1 MVAKIISGREV
12 AEKILTTNLKNKV
25 VKLNS
30 RNIKPKL
37 IVILVGE
44 TKASASYVAQ
54 KEKFAIKAGIE
65 SDVRRF
71 ESTATEE
78 DILNEI
84 EKINNDK
91 DIHGVI
97 VQLPLPDHISVTKIL
112 NSIDPS
118 KDVDG
123 FTPTNVGK
131 LFLGEDTLVSCTP
144 KGIMQILASINADLN
159 GKNVTVIGRS
169 NIVGK
174 PVSILCQQQNA
185 TVTMCHSKTRDLN
198 HKLADADVIIVAV
211 GVPKFINGD
220 QIPNG
225 AIVIDVGIHNIDGKL
240 CGDVD
245 FDSAVEKASAI
256 TPVPGGVGPMTVCAL
271 IENTILAAERI
282 DDSAWEDSNFWPLAS
297 EANALSN
304 WATGANI

>member
-12 AEKILTTNLKNKV
+12 AEKILTTDLKNRV
-25 VKLNS
+25 DALNK

-37 IVILVGE
+37 VVMLVGDV
-44 TKASASYVAQ
+44 KASASYVRQ
-54 KEKFAIKAGIE
+54 KEKFAVKAGIASE
-65 SDVRRF
+65 VVRF
-71 ESTATEE
+71 ESSATEDE
-78 DILNEI
+78 ILNKI
-84 EKINNDK
+84 DAINNDDK
-91 DIHGVI
+91 IHGVI
-97 VQLPLPDHISVTKIL
+97 VQLPLPDHISITKVL
-112 NSIDPS
+112 NKIDPS

-131 LFLGEDTLVSCTP
+131 LFLGEETLVSCTP
-144 KGIMQILASINADLN
+144 KGIMQMLSSTGVDLT

-185 TVTMCHSKTRDLN
+185 TVTMCHSKTKDLN
-198 HKLADADVIIVAV
+198 AKLSDADVVIVAV
-211 GVPKFINGD
+211 GVPKFVDGS
-220 QIPNG
+220 QIPEG

-245 FDSAVEKASAI
+245 FESACEKASAI

-271 IENTILAAERI
+271 IENTIIAAERI
-282 DDSAWEDSNFWPLAS
+282 N
-297 EANALSN
+297 
-304 WATGANI
+304 

>member
-1 MVAKIISGREV
+1 M
-12 AEKILTTNLKNKV
+12 
-25 VKLNS
+25 
-30 RNIKPKL
+30 
-37 IVILVGE
+37 
-44 TKASASYVAQ
+44 
-54 KEKFAIKAGIE
+54 
-65 SDVRRF
+65 
-71 ESTATEE
+71 
-78 DILNEI
+78 
-84 EKINNDK
+84 
-91 DIHGVI
+91 
-97 VQLPLPDHISVTKIL
+97 
-112 NSIDPS
+112 
-118 KDVDG
+118 
-123 FTPTNVGK
+123 
-131 LFLGEDTLVSCTP
+131 
-144 KGIMQILASINADLN
+144 LASIDADLN

-185 TVTMCHSKTRDLN
+185 TVTMCHSRTRDLN

-271 IENTILAAERI
+271 IENTILAAERTL
-282 DDSAWEDSNFWPLAS
+282 DSA
-297 EANALSN
+297 
-304 WATGANI
+304 

>member
-12 AEKILTTNLKNKV
+12 AEKILTTDLKNRV
-25 VKLNS
+25 DALNK

-37 IVILVGE
+37 VVMLVGDV
-44 TKASASYVAQ
+44 KASASYVRQ
-54 KEKFAIKAGIE
+54 KEKFAVKAGIASE
-65 SDVRRF
+65 VVRF
-71 ESTATEE
+71 ESSATEDE
-78 DILNEI
+78 ILI
-84 EKINNDK
+84 KIDAINNDDK
-91 DIHGVI
+91 IHGVI
-97 VQLPLPDHISVTKIL
+97 VQLPLPDHISITKVL
-112 NSIDPS
+112 NKIDPS

-131 LFLGEDTLVSCTP
+131 LFLGEETLVSCTP
-144 KGIMQILASINADLN
+144 KGIMQMLSSTGVDLT

-185 TVTMCHSKTRDLN
+185 TVTMCHSKTKDLN
-198 HKLADADVIIVAV
+198 AKLSDADVVIVAV
-211 GVPKFINGD
+211 GVPKFVDGS
-220 QIPNG
+220 QIPEG

-245 FDSAVEKASAI
+245 FESACEKASAI

-271 IENTILAAERI
+271 IENTIIAAERI
-282 DDSAWEDSNFWPLAS
+282 N
-297 EANALSN
+297 
-304 WATGANI
+304 

>member
-12 AEKILTTNLKNKV
+12 AEKILTTDLKNRV
-25 VKLNS
+25 DALNK

-37 IVILVGE
+37 VVMLVGDV
-44 TKASASYVAQ
+44 KASASYVRQ
-54 KEKFAIKAGIE
+54 KEKFAVKAGIASE
-65 SDVRRF
+65 VVRF
-71 ESTATEE
+71 ESSATEDE
-78 DILNEI
+78 ILNKI
-84 EKINNDK
+84 DAINNDDK
-91 DIHGVI
+91 IHGVI
-97 VQLPLPDHISVTKIL
+97 VQLPLPDHISITKVL
-112 NSIDPS
+112 NKIDPS

-131 LFLGEDTLVSCTP
+131 LFLGEETLVSCTP
-144 KGIMQILASINADLN
+144 KGIMQMLASTGVDLT

-185 TVTMCHSKTRDLN
+185 TVTMCHSKTKDLN
-198 HKLADADVIIVAV
+198 AKLSDADVVIVAV
-211 GVPKFINGD
+211 GVPKFVDGS
-220 QIPNG
+220 QIPEG

-245 FDSAVEKASAI
+245 FESACEKASAI

-271 IENTILAAERI
+271 IENTIIAAERI
-282 DDSAWEDSNFWPLAS
+282 N
-297 EANALSN
+297 
-304 WATGANI
+304 